1 MFDRLEAIER
11 RYEELNNMI
20 ALPELSTNPSRLQ
33 ALAQEQASLDE
44 AVHKYRLYKAISEAI
59 QETQAMM
66 EEKME
71 PDLVFLAKEELND
84 LRERQQKIINELKQL
99 PYLLLTF
106 FACTTVMLKLKIG
119 RLKLSTAISPTLVVL
134 RK

>member
-44 AVHKYRLYKAISEAI
+44 AVHKYRLYKAIYDGRKNGARFS
-59 QETQAMM
+59 
-66 EEKME
+66 
-71 PDLVFLAKEELND
+71 FLSQRRAE
-84 LRERQQKIINELKQL
+84 
-99 PYLLLTF
+99 
-106 FACTTVMLKLKIG
+106 
-119 RLKLSTAISPTLVVL
+119 
-134 RK
+134 